1 MPGPRPPLDITPE
14 QREIQRVCRD
24 FAAREIRPISLAV
37 DEADTELPRAVWDK
51 AAAIGLTSFML
62 PEELGGAGM
71 TDCLTGCIVQEEL
84 SHGCA
89 GIGNLITSNGF
100 FAEPVL
106 ALGTEAQ
113 QRRWLEPLGGER
125 PPLTALATTEPGAG
139 SDAASIQTTARRANG
154 GYVLSGQKSW
164 ISNGGVADFYVVFAT
179 VEPGSGHRGV
189 TAFVLERGD
198 EGLVCGE
205 PMRKM
210 GQRAIVNTELFLED
224 VSVAEDRRLGDEGQ
238 GFRGLMATFDRSRVT
253 LGASATGLAR
263 AALEYATAY
272 AREREQFG
280 KPIAEHQAVAFRL
293 ADMALRVDA
302 SRLLVWRAAR
312 ALDAGERATAEAA
325 MAKLHAS
332 ETAMWCTWAAVQTL
346 GGWGYSREYPVEK
359 WMRDAKLEEIEEGTS
374 DIQRLIIARELL
386 RGTAYGTSTGR
397 PPAARGGLTPPRRG
411 SPSAGRP
418 RTLARAR
425 PASDV
430 AVVRRT
436 PPRSPAPARARRSR
450 SDPGRPRA
458 PGRRARPSG
467 CGSRRSRLLS
477 TTTTGSG
484 RRSCA
489 AAASSPTVNMMP
501 PSPMSASTR
510 ASGRPTFAPMAA
522 GRP

>member
-1 MPGPRPPLDITPE
+1 LIPRAPFEITPE

-24 FAAREIRPISLAV
+24 FAAREIRPVSQAV
-37 DEADTELPRAVWDK
+37 DEADTELPREVWSK
-51 AAAIGLTSFML
+51 AAEVGLTSFML
-62 PEELGGAGM
+62 PEEHGGGGM

-106 ALGTEAQ
+106 ALGSDA
-113 QRRWLEPLGGER
+113 QRRRWIEPLAGEK
-125 PPLTALATTEPGAG
+125 PPLTALATTEPAAG
-139 SDAASIQTTARRANG
+139 SDAASIQTTARRVEG
-154 GYVLSGQKSW
+154 GYQLSGQKSW

-179 VEPGSGHRGV
+179 VEPGSGHRGI
-189 TAFVLERGD
+189 TAFVLERD
-198 EGLVCGE
+198 DPGLSCGR

-224 VSVAEDRRLGDEGQ
+224 VFAAEDRRLGQEGE
-238 GFRGLMATFDRSRVT
+238 GFRGLMETFDRSRVT

-263 AALEYATAY
+263 AALEYALDY
-272 AREREQFG
+272 AQERVQFG

-312 ALDAGERATAEAA
+312 LLDAGERATTEAA

-332 ETAMWCTWAAVQTL
+332 EAAMWCTWAAVQTL

-386 RGTAYGTSTGR
+386 RR
-397 PPAARGGLTPPRRG
+397 
-411 SPSAGRP
+411 
-418 RTLARAR
+418 
-425 PASDV
+425 
-430 AVVRRT
+430 
-436 PPRSPAPARARRSR
+436 
-450 SDPGRPRA
+450 
-458 PGRRARPSG
+458 
-467 CGSRRSRLLS
+467 
-477 TTTTGSG
+477 
-484 RRSCA
+484 
-489 AAASSPTVNMMP
+489 
-501 PSPMSASTR
+501 
-510 ASGRPTFAPMAA
+510 
-522 GRP
+522 